1 MNQTQEEI
9 QNIRIRQLFEPR
21 LQRVLSDAEV
31 LEIRTSLHFLG
42 KAIARYERKQNER
55 NGN

>member
-1 MNQTQEEI
+1 MNQTQEDK
-9 QNIRIRQLFEPR
+9 QNIRIRQIFEPR

-31 LEIRTSLHFLG
+31 LEIRTSLYFLG
-42 KAIARYERKQNER
+42 RAIARYERKHHER